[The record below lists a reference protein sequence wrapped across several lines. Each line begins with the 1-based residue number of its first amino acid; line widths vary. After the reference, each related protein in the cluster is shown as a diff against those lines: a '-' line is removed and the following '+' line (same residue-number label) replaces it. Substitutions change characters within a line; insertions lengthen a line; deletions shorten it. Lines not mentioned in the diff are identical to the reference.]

1 MSVFLANIQKVANI
15 RHPLTLSLMSP
26 SLRSLFLS
34 PSLYLSS
41 LSIHSPSISLSL
53 HALREK
59 RLSPIV
65 ADVVAADHCKW
76 SGYDGACATTRRFR
90 EGDREDRRMS
100 GGVAGVGIRQREV
113 KVDSNGNGRE

>member
-26 SLRSLFLS
+26 LLRSLFLS

-59 RLSPIV
+59 RLSQIV
-65 ADVVAADHCKW
+65 AMLLPPIIAN
-76 SGYDGACATTRRFR
+76 GQATTVHVQLR
-90 EGDREDRRMS
+90 GDAEKEIEKT
-100 GGVAGVGIRQREV
+100 GG
-113 KVDSNGNGRE
+113 